1 MDSVDHVL
9 DEVSLRLAESSSVG
23 NVEDSVVGL
32 RVLSVDTSDLHLVL
46 VGNVVE
52 LLLLLHQLWQVD
64 VHGGSHG
71 GTKVGWARGDVTEM
85 VVVGECDISGLEVL
99 NSSAESVE
107 DFDDTSVLLHG
118 DDSELILLV
127 NPDQE
132 GLVVVVEDTSA
143 GWPVSVEVAC
153 LEESVSLPIF

>member
-1 MDSVDHVL
+1 M
-9 DEVSLRLAESSSVG
+9 
-23 NVEDSVVGL
+23 
-32 RVLSVDTSDLHLVL
+32 
-46 VGNVVE
+46 
-52 LLLLLHQLWQVD
+52 
-64 VHGGSHG
+64 HGSSHG

-107 DFDDTSVLLHG
+107 DFDDTSILLHG

-127 NPDQE
+127 DPDQE

>member
-1 MDSVDHVL
+1 MCTHESSLEGLLDIDESVDSIDHVL

-23 NVEDSVVGL
+23 DIEDSVVGL
-32 RVLSVDTSDLHLVL
+32 RVLSMDTSNLHLVL
-46 VGNVVE
+46 VRNVVE

-64 VHGGSHG
+64 VHRGSHC

-85 VVVGECDISGLEVL
+85 VVVGESDIGGLEVL

-132 GLVVVVEDTSA
+132 GLVVVVKDTS
-143 GWPVSVEVAC
+143 S
-153 LEESVSLPIF
+153 